1 MKSASAASA
10 SVASLDPARNLFAH
24 RALSREIGRR
34 GVDGHQASGEREP
47 VNVLSF
53 RNGEVGIV
61 GSGVGHE
68 LPPGRVWRDCMEGPS
83 PSPKDRNSRRLDKQ
97 CLLIEARIAPVQRL

>member
-1 MKSASAASA
+1 M
-10 SVASLDPARNLFAH
+10 DPARKLFAQ

-47 VNVLSF
+47 VYVQPF

-68 LPPGRVWRDCMEGPS
+68 FPPGRVWRDCMEGPS
-83 PSPKDRNSRRLDKQ
+83 PSPKDRKSRRLGKQ
-97 CLLIEARIAPVQRL
+97 CLLIEVRIAPVQRL

>member
-1 MKSASAASA
+1 
-10 SVASLDPARNLFAH
+10 LDPAPKLFAQ

-47 VNVLSF
+47 VYVQSF

-68 LPPGRVWRDCMEGPS
+68 FPPGRVWRDCMDGPS
-83 PSPKDRNSRRLDKQ
+83 PSPKDRKSRRLGKQ
-97 CLLIEARIAPVQRL
+97 CLLIEVRIAPVQRL